1 MKSLSNLTTFLHV
14 AECQSFVQ
22 AANTLGLS
30 PPAVSKAV
38 AKLED
43 ELGVKLLHR
52 TTRSVSL
59 TPEGERF
66 YEEVKPLMQKMA
78 VLTTELTESLS
89 EPQGQLKIS
98 MDCAFGRVWGTRL
111 MPAFLKKYPRVSV
124 ELSLDDRYVDLA
136 AERVDIAIRIGI
148 LPDSA
153 LLIARRLFTDPMITC
168 AAPIYLNQ
176 AGYPTHPDHLADHNC
191 LNFRNHNTGR
201 SMPWLF
207 SVDGKVERRIVS
219 GNLTIDDDEAVC
231 RSAIAGV
238 GISQMSG
245 YMAAEALEQG
255 LLKEVLHD
263 YRPPEVPITALY
275 LERRLVAPRIQAF
288 IDFMVKQKMSQL
300 CENSC

>member
-1 MKSLSNLTTFLHV
+1 MKSLSNLTTFMYV
-14 AECQSFVQ
+14 AKCQSFVQ
-22 AANTLGLS
+22 AANSLGLS

-66 YEEVKPLMQKMA
+66 YEGIKPLMEEMA
-78 VLTTELTESLS
+78 ALTTELTESLS
-89 EPQGQLKIS
+89 EPQGRLKIS
-98 MDCAFGRVWGTRL
+98 MEGAFGRVWGTRL
-111 MPAFLKKYPRVSV
+111 MPAFLKRYPRISV

-136 AERVDIAIRIGI
+136 AERVDIAVRVGT

-153 LLIARRLFTDPMITC
+153 LLIARRLFTDPLITC
-168 AAPIYLNQ
+168 AAPVYLHQ
-176 AGYPTHPDHLADHNC
+176 AGDPTHPDNLADHNC
-191 LNFRNHNTGR
+191 LNFRNRNTGR
-201 SMPWLF
+201 TMPWLF
-207 SVDGKVERRIVS
+207 TVGGKVERRVVS

-238 GISQMSG
+238 GISQMPG

-263 YRPPEVPITALY
+263 YCPPEVPITALY
-275 LERRLVAPRIQAF
+275 LERRLVAPRVQAF
-288 IDFMVKQKMSQL
+288 IDFMVKQKMPRLGQHN
-300 CENSC
+300 C